1 MNLFEL
7 FAKISL
13 DTSDYEG
20 ALNDAS
26 EKTSSFGEKLKSG
39 IATAGKVA
47 AAGVAAASAAVTKI
61 TQSSLDSYADYEQLI
76 GGVETLFGDAAKTI
90 NRYAD
95 AAYET
100 AGLSMN
106 QYMETITSF
115 SASLLQGLGGDTAAA
130 AEIANQAIVDMS
142 DNANKMG
149 TDMTLI
155 QNAYQ
160 GFAKQNYT
168 MLDNLKLGY
177 GGTQAEMARL
187 INDSGVLGDTIQ
199 VTAETVNDVS
209 FDKIIEAIHVV
220 QTEMGITGTTAKE
233 ASTTIQGSIASMK
246 GAWAN
251 LLTAIAAEGWDIGI
265 YVDNFVTSVQT
276 VAKNVIPRVQQILS
290 GIGELITAIVPMI
303 AEQLP
308 VLVEQVLPS
317 LLTAGTSL
325 LQGILQGILVALPVI
340 ADSAVDIV
348 TTLTQ
353 FIIEQAPLLIETAGE
368 IITTI
373 VEGLIEAAPSILD
386 AGLELMNQ
394 LTTGIENGLPDM
406 VSRLP
411 QIIEGILNF
420 FTEHLPDILQKGVE
434 IIVSLINGII
444 NSIPA
449 LLEALP
455 QIITAIVDFVTTNLP
470 KIVMAGGEI
479 LGNLIV
485 GIIQNIPKLVA
496 ALPQIISAIVNG
508 IIGLLGSIVDVGKAI
523 VEGIWQ
529 GITNAAGWLTSK
541 ITGWF
546 NGVVD
551 GVKSFL
557 GIASPSKVFAGIGK
571 NMALGL
577 GEGWD
582 DEYGQI
588 KRDIE
593 DGMDFGTAK
602 VDFASSGIGR
612 MASSVGSNVASAIGS
627 AAENIN
633 IVVQSVLDG
642 KVIGETAYQ
651 YSRNKA
657 RAYGV

>member
-39 IATAGKVA
+39 IATVGKVT
-47 AAGVAAASAAVTKI
+47 AAGVAAASAAVAKI
-61 TQSSLDSYADYEQLI
+61 TQSALDSYADYEQLI
-76 GGVETLFGDAAKTI
+76 GGVETLFGDAAQTI
-90 NRYAD
+90 SNYAD

-100 AGLSMN
+100 AGLSAN
-106 QYMETITSF
+106 DYMETVTSF

-130 AEIANQAIVDMS
+130 AEIANKAIVDMS

-251 LLTAIAAEGWDIGI
+251 LMTAIAAEDWDIGV

-276 VAKNVIPRVQQILS
+276 VAQNVIPRVQQILS

-308 VLVEQVLPS
+308 VLIEQVLPS

-325 LQGILQGILVALPVI
+325 LQGLLQGIIVALPII
-340 ADSAVDIV
+340 ANSAVDIV
-348 TTLTQ
+348 TTLAQ
-353 FIIEQAPLLIETAGE
+353 FLIEQAPLLIETAGQVVA
-368 IITTI
+368 TI
-373 VEGLIEAAPSILD
+373 VQGLMEAAPSILD
-386 AGLELMNQ
+386 AGMELLSQ
-394 LTTGIENGLPDM
+394 LATGIETGLPDLI
-406 VSRLP
+406 SRLP

-557 GIASPSKVFAGIGK
+557 GIASPSKVFADIGK

-593 DGMDFGTAK
+593 NGMDFGTAK

-612 MASSVGSNVASAIGS
+612 MASSVGSTVASAMS
-627 AAENIN
+627 AENIN